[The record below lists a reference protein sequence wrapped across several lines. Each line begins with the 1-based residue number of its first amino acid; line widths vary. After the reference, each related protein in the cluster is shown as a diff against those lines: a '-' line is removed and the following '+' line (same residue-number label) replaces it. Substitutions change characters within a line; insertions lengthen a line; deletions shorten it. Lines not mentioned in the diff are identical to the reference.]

1 MDEAD
6 DWIAE
11 RVGADDIVVTAD
23 TPLAARCLTAG
34 ASVVGPTGKPFTQA
48 SIGMALAMRDLM
60 TDLRATGDVKG
71 YNPAFTRKDRS
82 RFLEAM
88 EMAVQAIL
96 RRG

>member
-1 MDEAD
+1 MKISGSVA
-6 DWIAE
+6 
-11 RVGADDIVVTAD
+11 VVTGAGSGIGRSIAVA
-23 TPLAARCLTAG
+23 LNSAG